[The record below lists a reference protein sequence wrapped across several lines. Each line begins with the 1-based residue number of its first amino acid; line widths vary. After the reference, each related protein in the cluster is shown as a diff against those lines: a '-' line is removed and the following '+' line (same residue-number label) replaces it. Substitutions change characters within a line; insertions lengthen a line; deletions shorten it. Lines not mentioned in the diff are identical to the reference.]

1 MIPELFQDPTFWTVA
16 LGSSLLSGVAGA
28 LGVFAVLRRE
38 SLIGDVM
45 SHAALPGL
53 VLAFLITGSRE
64 LPPLLLGAALSS
76 GIGALLAVQIPR
88 RSRIKPDAALG
99 LVLSVFF
106 GMGMVGLTVAQQRP
120 TAAQAG
126 LDRFLFGQAATMLR
140 RDVAAIAIAAFL
152 VLVFLLLLW
161 KEWKLLAF
169 DPIFAQA
176 CGLPVGTLEVLLA
189 ALMVLTVAIGL
200 PAVGVTLMS
209 ALLVAPAAAAR
220 QWTDRLERMVVLAGG
235 FGALSGG
242 LGTLMSAGVGRLPTG
257 PLIVLVACGLALLSL
272 LIAPRRGLLRRWYLH
287 RRKPHARP
295 AG

>member
-1 MIPELFQDPTFWTVA
+1 MILELFRDPTFWTVA
-16 LGSSLLSGVAGA
+16 LGSSLLGGVAGA

-45 SHAALPGL
+45 SHAALPGI

-64 LPPLLLGAALSS
+64 LPPLLLGAALSA

-106 GMGMVGLTVAQQRP
+106 GIGIVGLTVAQQRP

-140 RDVAAIAIAAFL
+140 RDVAAIALAALL
-152 VLVFLLLLW
+152 VLAFLLLLW

-169 DPIFAQA
+169 DPVFARA
-176 CGLPVGTLEVLLA
+176 CGLPVGALEALLA

-200 PAVGVTLMS
+200 PAVGVVLMS

-257 PLIVLVACGLALLSL
+257 PLIVLMACGMALLSL
-272 LIAPRRGLLRRWYLH
+272 LIAPRRGILRR
-287 RRKPHARP
+287 RRTHARP

>member
-1 MIPELFQDPTFWTVA
+1 MIPELFRDPTFWTVA

-140 RDVAAIAIAAFL
+140 RDVAAIALAALL
-152 VLVFLLLLW
+152 VLTLLILLW

-169 DPIFAQA
+169 DPVFAKA
-176 CGLPVGTLEVLLA
+176 CGLPVGALEVLLA

-200 PAVGVTLMS
+200 PAVGVVLMS

-287 RRKPHARP
+287 WRKTHARST
-295 AG
+295 G

>member
-1 MIPELFQDPTFWTVA
+1 MILELFRDPTFWTVA
-16 LGSSLLSGVAGA
+16 LGSSLLGGVAGA

-45 SHAALPGL
+45 SHAALPGI

-64 LPPLLLGAALSS
+64 LPPLLLGAALSA

-106 GMGMVGLTVAQQRP
+106 GIGIVGLTVAQQRP

-140 RDVAAIAIAAFL
+140 RDVAAIALAALL
-152 VLVFLLLLW
+152 VLAFLLLLW
-161 KEWKLLAF
+161 KEWKLLTF
-169 DPIFAQA
+169 DPVFARA
-176 CGLPVGTLEVLLA
+176 CGLPVGALEALLG

-200 PAVGVTLMS
+200 PAVGVVLMS

-257 PLIVLVACGLALLSL
+257 PLIVLMACGMALLSL
-272 LIAPRRGLLRRWYLH
+272 LIAPRRGILRR
-287 RRKPHARP
+287 RRTHARP

>member
-1 MIPELFQDPTFWTVA
+1 MILELFRDPTFWTVA
-16 LGSSLLSGVAGA
+16 LGSSLLGGVAGA

-45 SHAALPGL
+45 SHAALPGI

-64 LPPLLLGAALSS
+64 LPPLLLGAALSA

-106 GMGMVGLTVAQQRP
+106 GIGIVGLTVAQQRP

-140 RDVAAIAIAAFL
+140 RDVAAIALAALL
-152 VLVFLLLLW
+152 VLAFLLLLW

-169 DPIFAQA
+169 DPVFARA
-176 CGLPVGTLEVLLA
+176 CGLPVGALEALLA

-200 PAVGVTLMS
+200 PAVGVVLMS

-235 FGALSGG
+235 FGALSGS
-242 LGTLMSAGVGRLPTG
+242 LGTLMSAGAGQLPTG
-257 PLIVLVACGLALLSL
+257 PLIVLMACGMALLSL
-272 LIAPRRGLLRRWYLH
+272 LIAPRRGILRR
-287 RRKPHARP
+287 RRTHARP

>member
-1 MIPELFQDPTFWTVA
+1 MVPELFRDPTFWTVA
-16 LGSSLLSGVAGA
+16 LGSSLLGGVAGA

-64 LPPLLLGAALSS
+64 LPPLLLGAALSA

-106 GMGMVGLTVAQQRP
+106 GMGIVGLTVAQQRP

-140 RDVAAIAIAAFL
+140 RDVAAIALIALL
-152 VLVFLLLLW
+152 VLTLLILLW

-169 DPIFAQA
+169 DPVFAKA
-176 CGLPVGTLEVLLA
+176 CGLPVGALELLLA

-200 PAVGVTLMS
+200 PAVGVVLVS

-242 LGTLMSAGVGRLPTG
+242 LGTLMSAEIGRLPTG
-257 PLIVLVACGLALLSL
+257 PLIVLWACGIALLSL

-287 RRKPHARP
+287 RRKSHARP